1 MKTIVIVGA
10 SGDVGAAATDA
21 LISADHTVVAVS
33 RGFRQ
38 LSNQHKK
45 NLKSDRFHLVEGSM
59 ENEASASILLAKVL
73 QKVDRIDAVLAS
85 INFSPRRPESL
96 LEWDSDALL
105 RTIHDNLITHFVTA
119 KTFIPAIAD
128 GGLYIGIG
136 GGMADK
142 LFPFYAYNSMIQ
154 SALRMMFRYLD
165 HENSARRIE
174 IRELIISAMVI
185 TDEKANTGER
195 KFNWI
200 TSRQVGEHIASIIET
215 PAAFAGPIQ
224 LLNSSHGV
232 GRSQSMELTPPPPP
246 SPQTNV

>member
-1 MKTIVIVGA
+1 VKTIVIIGA

-21 LISADHTVVAVS
+21 LIGANHTVVAVS

-38 LSNQHKK
+38 LSKQHEQ
-45 NLKSDRFHLVEGSM
+45 NLKSDRFHSVEGSM
-59 ENEASASILLAKVL
+59 ENEASASIVLEKVR

-85 INFSPRRPESL
+85 INSSPQRPETL
-96 LEWDSDALL
+96 LEWGSDALL
-105 RTIHDNLITHFVTA
+105 RTIHDNLVTHFVAA

-128 GGLYIGIG
+128 AGLYLGIG

-142 LFPFYAYNSMIQ
+142 LFPYYAYNSMIQ

-165 HENSARRIE
+165 HENTARRIE
-174 IRELIISAMVI
+174 IRELIISAMVT

-200 TSRQVGEHIASIIET
+200 TSHQVGEHIASMIET

-232 GRSQSMELTPPPPP
+232 GRSLSMELTPPPPP
-246 SPQTNV
+246 SPQANV